1 MNRIGEIDLHSSTL
15 ITLERGALRAP
26 LREMGS
32 QSLSTTAIIRTHACL
47 VQVRRTHVLPAVEGK
62 DLILV

>member
-32 QSLSTTAIIRTHACL
+32 QSLSTKAIWGLFDDARELNFVARDVIHSEIYA
-47 VQVRRTHVLPAVEGK
+47 
-62 DLILV
+62 I